1 MSISPVLPD
10 IFIILPLH
18 KSRFITRGFNQ
29 VSQVWRPCLD
39 NYAPLSNVLIRNKKT
54 QAQSELSKAKRIKNL
69 KNAFICTEDMG
80 GKTVAIVDDVMTTGA
95 TLNAATQRPK
105 ASRR

>member
-1 MSISPVLPD
+1 
-10 IFIILPLH
+10 
-18 KSRFITRGFNQ
+18 
-29 VSQVWRPCLD
+29 
-39 NYAPLSNVLIRNKKT
+39 NYAPLNNVLIRNKKT

-95 TLNAATQRPK
+95 TLNAATHALKQAGAKHVWAFTTCLTPI
-105 ASRR
+105 